1 LWAWSDRQVSSVQRV
16 SAPVASAPLFSARRA
31 PTELSSQ
38 LTANNLSTVLG
49 PLVSAVSSESRQASC
64 LAVSVDGQRVVD
76 VGAGR
81 TVIPASNLKLL
92 TTAVALEVLGPDYQF
107 TTTAAGNLVG
117 DTVEGDLFL
126 VGGGDP
132 LLATNGYESA
142 FVDKQLP
149 ATQLADLAA
158 ALFDAGVRR
167 ITGNV
172 VADESRYDNERFG
185 IGWTD
190 EVTGAGPGLP
200 EAGPLSALMLNDSV
214 EVIGGAKRDVENSA
228 QNTVEQFTA
237 ILRFSGIEIGGSP
250 IVGGPATGTATI
262 ATLQSGA
269 LRDIVAEALQL
280 SDDNTAE
287 LLLKEIGFARRS
299 AGNAL
304 AGGQVVIEQL
314 AAWGIPTEGLTI
326 VDGSGLSSQNRV
338 TCGAVMGV
346 LEHLGATGPVF
357 DGLPVAG
364 RSGTLGPNYSRPGE
378 PDNPDQFAG
387 TSVDGVLRA
396 KTGTLGQSGSKGL
409 SGYLPIEGGSPI
421 VFSLIGNVDAGNQD
435 TTEAIIYPW
444 WRLLAETFSK
454 YEPGPT
460 ADELAPR

>member
-1 LWAWSDRQVSSVQRV
+1 
-16 SAPVASAPLFSARRA
+16 
-31 PTELSSQ
+31 LSSQ
-38 LTANNLSTVLG
+38 LTANNLAAVLA
-49 PLVSAVSSESRQASC
+49 PLTTAVGSESRQASC

-81 TVIPASNLKLL
+81 AVIPASNLKLL

-107 TTTAAGNLVG
+107 TTTANGNLVG

-132 LLATNGYESA
+132 LLAVNGYEEA
-142 FVDKQLP
+142 FDYKQLP
-149 ATQLADLAA
+149 ATQLADLATQLSA
-158 ALFDAGVRR
+158 AGVKR

-190 EVTGAGPGLP
+190 EVTGAGAGLP

-214 EVIGGAKRDVENSA
+214 EVLDGAKRDVGNSA
-228 QNTVEQFTA
+228 QYTVDQFTA
-237 ILRFSGIEIGGSP
+237 ILRFSGIEVVGGP
-250 IVGGPATGTATI
+250 VVGGPATGTATI
-262 ATLQSGA
+262 ATLSSGP
-269 LRDIVAEALQL
+269 LRDIVAEALQS

-287 LLLKEIGFARRS
+287 LLLKEIGFARRG

-326 VDGSGLSSQNRV
+326 VDGSGLSPQDRV
-338 TCGAVMGV
+338 TCDAVIGV
-346 LEHLGATGPVF
+346 LEHLGAAGPIF

-364 RSGTLGPNYSRPGE
+364 QSGTLGPNESKPNK
-378 PDNPDQFAG
+378 PDNPEQFAG
-387 TSVDGVLRA
+387 SAVEGVLRA
-396 KTGTLGQSGSKGL
+396 KTGTLGQSGAKGL
-409 SGYLPIEGGSPI
+409 SGYLPVEGSSPI
-421 VFSLIGNVDAGNQD
+421 VFSMIGNVAAGDQG
-435 TTEAIIYPW
+435 TTEAIVYPW
-444 WRLLAETFSK
+444 WRLLADTLST
-454 YEPGPT
+454 YRPGPT